1 MTILFKHALDLAWND
16 GRLSRRGAMLLERFQ
31 ETLELTDKER
41 SEIEEHHS
49 LRQVPYLITRGF
61 GSGADLL
68 DEWIATLLDLD
79 DELPTYLACMGR
91 LALEKGINKEDWIAV
106 YRTAESMGCAFDF
119 ARGVWET
126 EFVIDKLDWP
136 DVLNPVADAL
146 GLVSEE
152 E

>member
-1 MTILFKHALDLAWND
+1 
-16 GRLSRRGAMLLERFQ
+16 MLLERFQ
-31 ETLELTDKER
+31 ETLELTDTER

-49 LRQVPYLITRGF
+49 LHQVPYLITRGF

-68 DEWIATLLDLD
+68 DEWIANLLDLD
-79 DELPTYLACMGR
+79 EELPTYLVCMGR
-91 LALEKGINKEDWIAV
+91 LALEKGITKEGWIAA

-126 EFVIDKLDWP
+126 EFVVDTLNWP

>member
-1 MTILFKHALDLAWND
+1 MTILFKHALNLAWSD

-31 ETLELTDKER
+31 ETLELTDTER

-49 LRQVPYLITRGF
+49 LHQVPYLITRGF

-68 DEWIATLLDLD
+68 DEWIANLLDLD
-79 DELPTYLACMGR
+79 EELPTYLVCMGR
-91 LALEKGINKEDWIAV
+91 LALEKGITKEGWIAA

-126 EFVIDKLDWP
+126 EFVVDTLNWP

>member
-1 MTILFKHALDLAWND
+1 MTILFKHALDLAWSD

-31 ETLELTDKER
+31 ETLELTDAER

-49 LRQVPYLITRGF
+49 LHQVPYLITRGF

-68 DEWIATLLDLD
+68 DEWVANLLDLD
-79 DELPTYLACMGR
+79 EELPSYLACMGR
-91 LALEKGINKEDWIAV
+91 LALEKGITKEGWIAA
-106 YRTAESMGCAFDF
+106 YRTAESMGCSFDF

-126 EFVIDKLDWP
+126 EFVVDKLDWP
-136 DVLNPVADAL
+136 VVLNPVADAL